1 MEQREKAILIGADLN
16 DNEDFINSMEE
27 LRNLAEACDI
37 DTVSEVS
44 QNLSRINAQYY
55 LGKGKILEV
64 SELAKDL
71 GVDLVIFNDEL
82 SPSQVRNLE
91 ETVEC
96 RVIDR
101 TVLILDIFAQ
111 RAKTKEAQ
119 LQVEIAKL
127 QYMLPRLIGSAEAL
141 GRQGGGA
148 GLKNKGSGEKK
159 LELDRRKLEDRIS
172 ALNKELELL
181 VSRRQNQRKWRKKN
195 EIPVVALVGYTNAG
209 KSTIMN
215 VMIDFYNPNTEKKVF
230 EKDMLFATLET
241 SVRNITLSDNKNFLL
256 TDTVGFI
263 SKLPHHLVK
272 AFRSTLE
279 EVAEADLLIH
289 VIDYSNPNYKKQM
302 EVTQETLKELGADQI
317 PVIYT
322 FNKVDLAKEY
332 QDNADMNSMGRDDM
346 DTDKADGDNMD
357 MNHID
362 MVNTLLN
369 LNKELSIQDSVII
382 SAKKKIGMDGL
393 ISAIKKHVFADYVKL
408 ELRIPY
414 QNGNVVSYLNDHASI
429 LSSQYEN
436 DGILIVAECK
446 KTDYEKLKA
455 YEAAP
460 GL

>member
-1 MEQREKAILIGADLN
+1 MEQREKAILIGANLN
-16 DNEDFINSMEE
+16 NNEDFTNSMEE
-27 LRNLAEACDI
+27 LRNLAAACDI
-37 DTVSEVS
+37 DSVGEVS

-64 SELAKDL
+64 CEKVNELGAE
-71 GVDLVIFNDEL
+71 LVIFNDEL

-91 ETVEC
+91 ETIDC

-119 LQVEIAKL
+119 LQVEIAHL

-141 GRQGGGA
+141 GRQGGGS

-215 VMIDFYNPNTEKKVF
+215 VMLKLYNPIAEKEVF

-241 SVRNITLSDNKNFLL
+241 SVRNITLPDNKSFLL

-263 SKLPHHLVK
+263 SKLPHHLVR

-279 EVAEADLLIH
+279 EVAEADLLIL
-289 VIDYSNPNYKKQM
+289 VIDYSNPYYKKQM

-317 PVIYT
+317 PIIYA
-322 FNKVDLAKEY
+322 FNKCDLAKQF
-332 QDNADMNSMGRDDM
+332 QDNADISNKPLDL
-346 DTDKADGDNMD
+346 NMEQA
-357 MNHID
+357 
-362 MVNTLLN
+362 
-369 LNKELSIQDSVII
+369 KPESVII
-382 SAKKKIGMDGL
+382 SAKKKIGMDDL
-393 ISAIKKHVFADYVKL
+393 TSAIKKHVFADYVKL
-408 ELRIPY
+408 ELCIPY

-429 LSSQYEN
+429 LSSRYESN
-436 DGILIVAECK
+436 GIWIVAECK
-446 KTDYEKLKA
+446 KTDYDKLKA
-455 YEAAP
+455 YEAVM
-460 GL
+460 